1 MDLTT
6 KIFLINLFLITFTA
20 WVDNKFGITAPSD
33 KVRLFVIYPW
43 LALSIASVPVYIIY
57 LIWWLL

>member
-6 KIFLINLFLITFTA
+6 KIFLTNSLLILISS
-20 WVDNKFGITAPSD
+20 VIDNHFGITAPSD

-43 LALSIASVPVYIIY
+43 LVLSMASVPVYIIY